1 MSVAVL
7 SGIRQIEIPWSPRR
21 GPVTVGKD
29 ILELLSSSMYLE
41 PLTIY
46 REYIQNCADAIDDAR
61 RCGVLPARTRG
72 RVDMRSEEHTSE
84 LQSHLNLVCRLLLE
98 KKKRKDASS
107 TECHD

>member
-72 RVDMRSEEHTSE
+72 RVDMSIDSVARPVRIRDNAAGIAQPLFVHT
-84 LQSHLNLVCRLLLE
+84 L
-98 KKKRKDASS
+98 
-107 TECHD
+107 